1 MMKPIVT
8 PFSFNS
14 SASIRDYLRTKNLR
28 LSKKFGQN
36 FMIDAHMRERF
47 IHAAELEEDQYAWE
61 IGPGIGALTHMA
73 IPLVESLR
81 AFELDYG
88 FCAVLKEIFRDI
100 PSFELIEGD
109 VLKNWSTVKA
119 EEGIPDRVFGNLPYN
134 IGAVFIA
141 SLIEEGVIPEK
152 MVFTLQRETALR
164 MTAVPGDKIYS
175 SYSLIS
181 QLDYDIEKIM
191 DIDKQ
196 CFFPVPEVT
205 SSMVVMHRRE
215 RGAISLQERR
225 IFFPLVKSL
234 FASRRKT
241 IKNNLQRSS
250 IAAEYGLD
258 NIKALFLKHQISLG
272 DRAETVP
279 LETYIDI
286 VKDIQALKES

>member
-1 MMKPIVT
+1 MV
-8 PFSFNS
+8 
-14 SASIRDYLRTKNLR
+14 
-28 LSKKFGQN
+28 
-36 FMIDAHMRERF
+36 DAHMRERF
-47 IHAAELEEDQYAWE
+47 IHAAELEEDQNAWE
-61 IGPGIGALTHMA
+61 IGPGIGALTCMA
-73 IPLVESLR
+73 VPRLASLR

-109 VLKNWSTVKA
+109 VLKNWSRLRDK
-119 EEGIPDRVFGNLPYN
+119 EGIPDRVFGNLPYT

-141 SLIEEGVIPEK
+141 SLIEEGVTPEK

-181 QLDYDIEKIM
+181 QLDYDIEIIM

-196 CFFPVPEVT
+196 CFFPVPEIT
-205 SSMVVMHRRE
+205 SSLLVMRRRE
-215 RGAISLQERR
+215 KGAVSMQERR

-241 IKNNLQRSS
+241 LKNNLQRSS
-250 IAAEYGLD
+250 IAAEYGLE

-279 LETYIDI
+279 LETYISI
-286 VKDIQALKES
+286 VKDIKALKED